1 MIIADSMLGKLARYL
16 RIIGYDVKYIEKD
29 KDDSYIISI
38 SENNLILTRDKLL
51 HGKLKNSV
59 LIESH
64 DSERQLAE
72 LKGALPAP
80 EHRFM
85 ELCSICGH
93 SLESVENRIE
103 LPEYV
108 NKDAKQIF
116 RCNSCNRY
124 YWNGSHMENFRK
136 MVERV
141 GFEIHD

>member
-38 SENNLILTRDKLL
+38 SEDNLILTRDKLL
-51 HGKLKNSV
+51 HGRLKNSV
-59 LIESH
+59 LIQSYH
-64 DSERQLAE
+64 SERQLAE
-72 LKGALPAP
+72 LRGVLPVP

-85 ELCSICGH
+85 ELCSICGFR
-93 SLESVENRIE
+93 LESVDNGDE

-116 RCNSCNRY
+116 RCNSCDRY
-124 YWNGSHMENFRK
+124 YWNGSHMKLPKNGGEGR
-136 MVERV
+136 
-141 GFEIHD
+141 I